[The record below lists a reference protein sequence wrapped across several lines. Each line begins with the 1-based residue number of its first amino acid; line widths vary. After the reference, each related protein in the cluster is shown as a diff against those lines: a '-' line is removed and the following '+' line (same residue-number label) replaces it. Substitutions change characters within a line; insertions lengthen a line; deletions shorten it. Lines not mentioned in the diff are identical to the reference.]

1 MRQDFDQNPCKPMLT
16 LPLYINFKKNVNR
29 RELLITEFMQITINL
44 SKKQFERLLKIA
56 YLGEWMINANRDNPL
71 KEYEE
76 IDDLIF
82 SLAGQFGLEKYY
94 THEPRDGN
102 RYYPSRIFEE
112 GTDVRKFHEVYDEET
127 FWDEL
132 IDRLGERDFYRH
144 YAKNELRAM
153 TQKERFIKVYEF
165 IDRWEEE
172 INKNGI
178 EKLGVVENKN

>member
-1 MRQDFDQNPCKPMLT
+1 
-16 LPLYINFKKNVNR
+16 
-29 RELLITEFMQITINL
+29 MQITLDLN
-44 SKKQFERLLKIA
+44 KKQFERLLKIA
-56 YLGEWMINANRDNPL
+56 YLGEWMINASRDNPL

-94 THEPRDGN
+94 THEPQDGN
-102 RYYPSRIFEE
+102 CYYPSRFFEE
-112 GTDVRKFHEVYDEET
+112 GTDVHKFREKYDEET

-132 IDRLGERDFYRH
+132 IDRLGERDFYRR
-144 YAKNELRAM
+144 YSEKEILAM

-165 IDRWEEE
+165 IDKWAEE

-178 EKLGVVENKN
+178 ERLKIKKGGHMD